1 MVTTQVPAAPSARI
15 GCIDGLRGLAL
26 LGILPMN
33 ILVFGLPLQS
43 YTSPVADGAVEGAGL
58 AAYVAG
64 ELLVEGAM
72 RALFA
77 MLFGAGIAMLGTGER
92 AKGAAIYY
100 RRQFL
105 LLCIGLV
112 DLFVLLWIGD
122 ILIAYALAGMVLYPC
137 RKWRPK
143 ALFVAAGLT
152 FLSLAM
158 LHGAIFAVLTIVPER
173 AAAVE
178 ERIAAGEEVS
188 AGERRLLDGWSE
200 AEAELA
206 PTDGVDEQEAL
217 RFTGSYWQSFA
228 ANAALFGDVWP
239 LVPFMLW
246 DSTACMLLGLALFK
260 TGVLPGDRSS
270 RFYTV
275 LAVVGLTTGLA
286 VNGYEVA
293 MKVGT
298 GFAIQW
304 TSGFAPTYDLGRVSW
319 ALGIAAVTVIAFRRG
334 WLPRLRD
341 GLTVVG
347 RMALT
352 NYILQSALALAIF
365 HDLGLGLWNDL
376 ARLQLYMI
384 VLAQWVVHVAFS
396 IWWLQRFRFGPLEWL
411 WRSLTYGRIQMA
423 AARPGA

>member
-1 MVTTQVPAAPSARI
+1 MTTKQVPVPPSARI
-15 GCIDGLRGLAL
+15 RSIDGLRGLAL

-43 YTSPVADGAVEGAGL
+43 YTSPVGDGAVAGADL

-64 ELLVEGAM
+64 ELLFEGAM
-72 RALFA
+72 RALFS
-77 MLFGAGIAMLGTGER
+77 MLFGAGIAMLATGER

-112 DLFVLLWIGD
+112 DVLALLWIGD
-122 ILIAYALAGMVLYPC
+122 ILVPYALVGMILYPC

-143 ALFVAAGLT
+143 ALFVAAGLI
-152 FLSLAM
+152 FLSLAL
-158 LHGAIFAVLTIVPER
+158 LHGSMFAVLTIVPER
-173 AAAVE
+173 ARAVE

-188 AGERRLLDGWSE
+188 AGERSLLDGWSE
-200 AEAELA
+200 AEAALA
-206 PTDGVDEQEAL
+206 PTGEVEPWEAR
-217 RFTGSYWQSFA
+217 RFRGSYVESFA
-228 ANAALFGDVWP
+228 ANAGLFLELWP
-239 LVPFMLW
+239 LVLFILW
-246 DSTACMLLGLALFK
+246 DSSACMLLGLALFK
-260 TGVLPGDRSS
+260 TGVLQGDRSS

-275 LAVVGLTTGLA
+275 LAVAGLATGLA

-293 MKVGT
+293 VKIGT
-298 GFAIQW
+298 GYSIQW
-304 TSGFAPTYDLGRVSW
+304 TSGFVPTYDLGRVAW

-334 WLPRLRD
+334 WLARLCD
-341 GLTVVG
+341 GLVAVG

-376 ARLQLYMI
+376 ARHELYLI
-384 VLAQWVVHVAFS
+384 VLAQWVVHFAFS
-396 IWWLQRFRFGPLEWL
+396 SWWLRGFRFGPLEWL
-411 WRSLTYGRIQMA
+411 WRSLTYGRIEMPT
-423 AARPGA
+423 RPGT